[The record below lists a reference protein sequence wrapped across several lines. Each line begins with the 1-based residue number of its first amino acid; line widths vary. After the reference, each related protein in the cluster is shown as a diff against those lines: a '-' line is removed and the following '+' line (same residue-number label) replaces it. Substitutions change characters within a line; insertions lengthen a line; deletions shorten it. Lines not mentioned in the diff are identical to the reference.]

1 MIKKIIFSL
10 LIFTAI
16 SAYSQDE
23 SISNYKYIIVKDK
36 FDFLKKSDQY
46 QTSSLTK
53 FLLKKKGFEVVL
65 SNEDL
70 PNDLKLGGK
79 CSALEA
85 SVEDESNMFTVKSII
100 VIKNCFGAVLYTSQ
114 VGKSKLKDYKK
125 GYHEAIRRAF
135 ETMEDFNYSYKPKSE
150 TPKTDKIIA
159 NKTDKLPA
167 IKNSNKKVKEE
178 TKEAKPIE
186 ILYAQE
192 KGNGFQLVN
201 SKPEVVFEILK
212 TRKENV
218 FIIKGKDGTLYK
230 NEDKWFAEFY
240 ENDKLVKKEYQ
251 VKF

>member
-10 LIFTAI
+10 LVFAAVTIYGQ
-16 SAYSQDE
+16 SE

-36 FDFLKKSDQY
+36 FDFLKESDQY

-53 FLLKKKGFEVVL
+53 FLLQKKGFEVVL

-85 SVEDESNMFTVKSII
+85 SVEDESNMFTVKSVI
-100 VIKNCFGAVLYTSQ
+100 VIKNCFGAVLYTSE

-125 GYHEAIRRAF
+125 GYHEAIRRAY
-135 ETMEDFNYSYKPKSE
+135 ETMEDFTYSYKPVSE
-150 TPKTDKIIA
+150 VAPKKKEVIVS
-159 NKTDKLPA
+159 KTDKLPA
-167 IKNSNKKVKEE
+167 VVKETNKKDKVA
-178 TKEAKPIE
+178 TKPAEV
-186 ILYAQE
+186 LYAQE

-201 SKPEVVFEILK
+201 SKPEIVFEILK

-230 NEDKWFAEFY
+230 NEDKWYAEFY

>member
-10 LIFTAI
+10 LIFAAI
-16 SAYSQDE
+16 TVYGQDE
-23 SISNYKYIIVKDK
+23 NISNYKYIIVKDK
-36 FDFLKKSDQY
+36 FDFLKESDQY

-53 FLLKKKGFEVVL
+53 FLLNKKGFDVFL
-65 SNEDL
+65 SNEEL
-70 PNDLKLGGK
+70 PNELKLGGK

-85 SVEDESNMFTVKSII
+85 SVEDESNMFTVKTVI
-100 VIKNCFGAVLYTSQ
+100 VISNCFGSVLYKSE
-114 VGKSKLKDYKK
+114 VGKSKLKDFKK
-125 GYHEAIRRAF
+125 GYHQAIRRAF
-135 ETMEDFNYSYKPKSE
+135 DSMEGFNYSYNSTEPILMEKKDNVVV
-150 TPKTDKIIA
+150 DKVNA
-159 NKTDKLPA
+159 P
-167 IKNSNKKVKEE
+167 KVK
-178 TKEAKPIE
+178 KEVTVEKIVKKPIE
-186 ILYAQE
+186 VLYAQA

-230 NEDKWFAEFY
+230 NEDKWYAEFY